1 MNICICV
8 MRNGLVF
15 LFLEVVL
22 HGNYCSQHMLIST
35 LPNVKCYGSFDSY
48 RSNDGVRSAM
58 TRNRFMNVLQNLH
71 FTDNQTDDE
80 FDKAY
85 KVHIDTNYL
94 NKAFQDAMA
103 DVERQSID

>member
-1 MNICICV
+1 

-35 LPNVKCYGSFDSY
+35 LPSMKCYGSIDSY
-48 RSNDGVRSAM
+48 WSDDGVRSAM

-71 FTDNQTDDE
+71 FTDNQTDNE
-80 FDKAY
+80 FVKAY

-94 NKAFQDAMA
+94 NKAFQDAMTE
-103 DVERQSID
+103 VERQSID